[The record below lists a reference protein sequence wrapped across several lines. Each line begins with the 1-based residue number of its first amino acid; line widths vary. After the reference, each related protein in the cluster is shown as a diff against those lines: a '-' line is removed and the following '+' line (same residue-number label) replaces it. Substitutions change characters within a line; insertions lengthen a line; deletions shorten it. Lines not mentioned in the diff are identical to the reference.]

1 MTALPDGYD
10 ESNVYTTIIVDEALR
25 RGIGV
30 EILDPAT
37 GEMRLR
43 HGDRTMDVV
52 QSLSPLTSAIA
63 FVRCDD
69 KAVTRRVLVEAG
81 LPVPAGR
88 VASGGADDE
97 EFLRRHGDIVV
108 KPARGEGGHG
118 ITVGVTDAGELADA
132 CERARASCP
141 VVLLEERVDGDDLR
155 VLVIDGAVVAA
166 SVRRPPTVV
175 GDGEHTVR
183 ELIERRNASRD
194 PALCVPLDAITE
206 SAVRGAGS
214 GMDEVL
220 DADREIVVRATAN
233 LHTGGT
239 IHDVTGSLHADHAD
253 VALRVAAA
261 LDLPVAGVD
270 LMVER
275 IDAPGQH
282 VIEVNEEPGLAN
294 HAPQPT
300 AQRYLD
306 LLFPETAARA
316 GA

>member
-1 MTALPDGYD
+1 MTRPDGYD

-25 RGIGV
+25 RGIDV
-30 EILDPAT
+30 QILDPAT

-43 HGDRTMDVV
+43 LGDRTLDVV

-69 KAVTRRVLVEAG
+69 KAATRRMLVGAG
-81 LPVPAGR
+81 LPVPDGR
-88 VASGGADDE
+88 VASGGSDDE
-97 EFLRRHGDIVV
+97 DFLRRHGEVVV

-118 ITVGVTDAGELADA
+118 ITVGVRTPDELADA
-132 CERARASCP
+132 CERARVSCP

-155 VLVIDGAVVAA
+155 VLVIDDEVVAA
-166 SVRRPPTVV
+166 SVRRPPTVT

-183 ELIERRNASRD
+183 ELIERRNQTRD
-194 PALCVPLDAITE
+194 PNLCVPLDAITAG
-206 SAVRGAGS
+206 AVRAS
-214 GMDEVL
+214 GTELDEVL
-220 DADREIVVRATAN
+220 EADCEIMVRATAN

-239 IHDVTGSLHADHAD
+239 IHDVTADLHPDHAE
-253 VALRVAAA
+253 VALRVAAV

-275 IDAPGQH
+275 IDGPGQY

-294 HAPQPT
+294 HEPQPT

-306 LLFPETAARA
+306 LLFPETA
-316 GA
+316 GQGDS